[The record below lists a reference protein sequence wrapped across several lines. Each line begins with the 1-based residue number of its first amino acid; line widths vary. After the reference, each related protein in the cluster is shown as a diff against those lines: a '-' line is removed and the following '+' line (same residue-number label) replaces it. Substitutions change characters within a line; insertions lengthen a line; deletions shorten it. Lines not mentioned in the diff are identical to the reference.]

1 MPRIDM
7 KATGSRIRHL
17 RDLNGLTNKD
27 IQSVFGFGTPQA
39 IYKWMRGDA
48 LPSVDNLVILAD
60 LFNVTINDI
69 LVINKDDDNDSAVA

>member
-7 KATGSRIRHL
+7 KATGSRIRNL
-17 RDLNGLTNKD
+17 RDLNGLSNKD

-69 LVINKDDDNDSAVA
+69 LVIHKDDDNDSAVA